1 MCFFSNTQQE
11 DEFAPRGHLARKR
24 TDSWAMIRGKTI
36 DLKSWSVTTEKKIDE
51 IFREKNKDCV
61 PEWLDGF

>member
-1 MCFFSNTQQE
+1 M
-11 DEFAPRGHLARKR
+11 ARKR